1 MVVILRIADEVIAS
15 GQVINL
21 RAAARRIASFAC
33 HTVFHLISHAA
44 DFAVAAAHGGGRD
57 TDQAGR
63 RFLRGFADAPRCGH
77 GVGAAVR
84 PFARLGCDANGVI
97 ARIRG
102 GVACDVHCGRIITNH
117 GCGMLGAIVGVGSCD
132 SDARLGGGGR
142 RRRVLLEDSFDLH
155 IAVRHGEL
163 VVGDYKP
170 CRRYD
175 LPLLEAVVLFG
186 RCGQGDFRTSH
197 GLVRRCG
204 SRSVAVRADDLHMV
218 PPVYSDCRR
227 SLISRVVSCDH
238 GIFRSRV
245 IVAAIRRGE
254 TIGGAV
260 LRHIG
265 DGHGLDAGGRLS
277 RCSRVAHGEG
287 VRAGLSIEGILDGV
301 AFAVRQSF
309 HNMIKARI
317 RPYFAPLG
325 LQLRE
330 VTPQHIEDFYQSIL
344 ADGCTT
350 NTVIHYHAII
360 RKALQ
365 TAVKKDI
372 LLKNPADKVDRPK
385 KNVFHGSFYS
395 EEEMLTLFDA
405 VSGDPLELCVKIAAY
420 YGLRRSEVLGLR
432 WSAIDME
439 HKTISISHKVI
450 EAEVDGKFVPM
461 GEDVLKTKSSFR
473 TLPLIPAVGI
483 ILLEEK
489 EKQEMYRRLFKKS
502 YCRDYLDYIC
512 VDQCG
517 KLLRPNYVTEHFSWL
532 IEKYGLRKVRFHDL
546 RHTCASLLLSNG
558 ISMKQIQIW
567 LGHSTFSTTAD
578 IYAHLDYSAQEA
590 SANAMNG
597 MFNRP
602 EKEEQLA

>member
-1 MVVILRIADEVIAS
+1 MITGCLQQKN
-15 GQVINL
+15 G
-21 RAAARRIASFAC
+21 FYY
-33 HTVFHLISHAA
+33 
-44 DFAVAAAHGGGRD
+44 AV
-57 TDQAGR
+57 
-63 RFLRGFADAPRCGH
+63 LYLK
-77 GVGAAVR
+77 V
-84 PFARLGCDANGVI
+84 N
-97 ARIRG
+97 
-102 GVACDVHCGRIITNH
+102 
-117 GCGMLGAIVGVGSCD
+117 
-132 SDARLGGGGR
+132 GR
-142 RRRVLLEDSFDLH
+142 RRCKWVPMRLPVEGTSTRKAQKAFDEIRLQYEREEEERLDREAKAKELAENTHPDALLPFTEYMEKWLQS
-155 IAVRHGEL
+155 
-163 VVGDYKP
+163 
-170 CRRYD
+170 
-175 LPLLEAVVLFG
+175 
-186 RCGQGDFRTSH
+186 T
-197 GLVRRCG
+197 
-204 SRSVAVRADDLHMV
+204 RSSLATATYQS
-218 PPVYSDCRR
+218 YS
-227 SLISRVVSCDH
+227 
-238 GIFRSRV
+238 
-245 IVAAIRRGE
+245 
-254 TIGGAV
+254 
-260 LRHIG
+260 
-265 DGHGLDAGGRLS
+265 
-277 RCSRVAHGEG
+277 
-287 VRAGLSIEGILDGV
+287 
-301 AFAVRQSF
+301 
-309 HNMIKARI
+309 NMIKARI

-344 ADGCTT
+344 ADDCTT

-546 RHTCASLLLSNG
+546 RHPYVKHTTKIFSLRLMDFQAQAYPDARRKTRGACQLLRVGQSRSPVRPLCNRKQFSCSPPQSKMSWILYA
-558 ISMKQIQIW
+558 ISMR
-567 LGHSTFSTTAD
+567 LSGYTSTRS
-578 IYAHLDYSAQEA
+578 ISSSASSVVSA
-590 SANAMNG
+590 SASKIALDAFFRLSCRACSSCFCFACANTA
-597 MFNRP
+597 
-602 EKEEQLA
+602 A

>member
-1 MVVILRIADEVIAS
+1 MITGCLQQKN
-15 GQVINL
+15 G
-21 RAAARRIASFAC
+21 FYY
-33 HTVFHLISHAA
+33 
-44 DFAVAAAHGGGRD
+44 AV
-57 TDQAGR
+57 
-63 RFLRGFADAPRCGH
+63 LYLK
-77 GVGAAVR
+77 V
-84 PFARLGCDANGVI
+84 N
-97 ARIRG
+97 
-102 GVACDVHCGRIITNH
+102 
-117 GCGMLGAIVGVGSCD
+117 
-132 SDARLGGGGR
+132 GR
-142 RRRVLLEDSFDLH
+142 RRCKWVPMRLPVEGTSARKAQKAFDEIRLQYEREEEERLDREAKAKELAENTHPDALLPFTEYMEKWLQS
-155 IAVRHGEL
+155 
-163 VVGDYKP
+163 
-170 CRRYD
+170 
-175 LPLLEAVVLFG
+175 
-186 RCGQGDFRTSH
+186 T
-197 GLVRRCG
+197 
-204 SRSVAVRADDLHMV
+204 RSSLATATYQS
-218 PPVYSDCRR
+218 YS
-227 SLISRVVSCDH
+227 
-238 GIFRSRV
+238 
-245 IVAAIRRGE
+245 
-254 TIGGAV
+254 
-260 LRHIG
+260 
-265 DGHGLDAGGRLS
+265 
-277 RCSRVAHGEG
+277 
-287 VRAGLSIEGILDGV
+287 
-301 AFAVRQSF
+301 
-309 HNMIKARI
+309 NMIKARI

-546 RHTCASLLLSNG
+546 RHPYVKHTTKIFSLRLMDFQAQAYPDARRKTRGACQLLRVGQSRSPVRPLCNRKRFSCLPPQSKMSWILYAISMRLSGYTSTRSISSSASSVVSVSASKIALDASLRLSCRACSSCFFFACSN
-558 ISMKQIQIW
+558 
-567 LGHSTFSTTAD
+567 TA
-578 IYAHLDYSAQEA
+578 A
-590 SANAMNG
+590 
-597 MFNRP
+597 
-602 EKEEQLA
+602 